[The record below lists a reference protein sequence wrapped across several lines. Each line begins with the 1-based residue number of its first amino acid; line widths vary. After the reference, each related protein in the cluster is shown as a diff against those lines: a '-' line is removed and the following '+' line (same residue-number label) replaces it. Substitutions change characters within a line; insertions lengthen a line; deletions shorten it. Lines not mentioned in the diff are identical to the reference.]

1 VHGDPDAQ
9 AWFSSQMIL
18 QRPKMEIVQPPPG
31 QPIPLFSQT
40 P

>member
-1 VHGDPDAQ
+1 MA
-9 AWFSSQMIL
+9 L

>member
-1 VHGDPDAQ
+1 
-9 AWFSSQMIL
+9 MKL

-31 QPIPLFSQT
+31 QPIPLFSQN